1 VPEVSIIIPV
11 YNTEKYF
18 EKCMESVLAQKE
30 RDFEVILVDDGSTD
44 RSGALCDFYAEKD
57 DRVSVLHKNNAGP
70 AAARNSGL
78 SCAAGKYL
86 CFVDSDDYLSK
97 DYLEKSLAAARQ
109 YDADIVIFDY
119 DAVDETGSAIL
130 HYHAG
135 LDHGRVLTLETCPA
149 LLNTSPSPCNKLYK
163 KQHLDR
169 LQTRFPEGRLY
180 EDLAVMPTLY
190 YNASAVYI
198 DAGALYFYVVHKGS
212 IMRMTVP
219 DSQKRYE
226 DRIFAV
232 NCIKEFYTGAGMD
245 EMLKEN
251 LEFLAIYHIYF
262 MLSIETIAEDP
273 KNEYLQK
280 YGEYIRREYPAYK
293 KNRLI
298 PILFTKKERIKFRL
312 LNGRHYKMIALLGK
326 VKGVL
331 H

>member
-1 VPEVSIIIPV
+1 MPEVSIIIPV
-11 YNTEKYF
+11 YNVKKYF
-18 EKCMESVLAQKE
+18 DKCMASIFAQTE
-30 RDFEVILVDDGSTD
+30 QNFEVILVDDGSTD
-44 RSGALCDFYAEKD
+44 GSAELCDAY
-57 DRVSVLHKNNAGP
+57 
-70 AAARNSGL
+70 ARNDCRVIVIHKSNGGL
-78 SCAAGKYL
+78 ADARNTGISYAQGHYL
-86 CFVDSDDYLSK
+86 CFVDSDDYVSE
-97 DYLEKSLAAARQ
+97 YYIEKSLSAAKRF
-109 YDADIVIFDY
+109 DADIVLFDY
-119 DAVDETGSAIL
+119 NFVDENGTIL
-130 HYHAG
+130 NSYRNG
-135 LDHGRVLTLETCPA
+135 LEPDRILALDTCPA
-149 LLNTSPSPCNKLYK
+149 LLNVTPSSCNKLFR
-163 KQHLDR
+163 KQFFDR
-169 LQTRFPEGRLY
+169 QNIKFPEGRFY
-180 EDLAVMPTLY
+180 EDLATIPKLFFGAAV
-190 YNASAVYI
+190 VYI
-198 DAGALYFYVVHKGS
+198 DTDPLYFYVNHKGS

-232 NCIKEFYTGAGMD
+232 NCIKEFYTGAGLD